1 METPAFER
9 YPCSQSL
16 RQFVGHCRNIAG
28 PRVIQ
33 CVVSAA
39 DDRVLPVSSS
49 TPPVFAPEQR
59 DMFVEVLSLFKM
71 RGIPFAVSGAFALNQ
86 HTGIWRD
93 TKDLDLFL
101 TQQEVAC
108 ALDALSSAGFETE
121 VADPVWLWKARRGDY
136 FVDLITG
143 MSNAALSV
151 RHDWIERASHAEI
164 LGIPVKV
171 LAAEELIAS
180 KLFVT
185 RRERFDG
192 ADIVHVIHGTAGKLD
207 WNRILHLIGEH
218 WMVLLWVLVLY
229 EYVYPAQS
237 LYVPRTLWSDLLA
250 RLRSELDH
258 PNPHAD
264 FRGSLID
271 DKMFAIDA
279 EEWGMANLNERL
291 RRGRDPSCSKEEG

>member
-1 METPAFER
+1 MAV
-9 YPCSQSL
+9 SD
-16 RQFVGHCRNIAG
+16 AG
-28 PRVIQ
+28 Q
-33 CVVSAA
+33 
-39 DDRVLPVSSS
+39 RVLPVSSS

-59 DMFVEVLSLFKM
+59 DMFVEVLSLFIA
-71 RGIPFAVSGAFALNQ
+71 RRIPFAVSGAFALHQ

-101 TQQEVAC
+101 PQQDVPR
-108 ALDALSSAGFETE
+108 ALAALASAGFETE
-121 VADPVWLWKARRGDY
+121 ISDPVWLYKAHRGDY

-143 MSNAALSV
+143 MSNAALTV
-151 RHDWIERASHAEI
+151 RHDWIDRASHAEI

-192 ADIVHVIHGTAGKLD
+192 ADIVHVIHGTAGNLD
-207 WNRILHLIGEH
+207 WSRVLHLIGEH

-229 EYVYPAQS
+229 QYVYPAHSQFVS
-237 LYVPRTLWSDLLA
+237 RELWSDLLS
-250 RLRSELDH
+250 RLGKELDH
-258 PNPHAD
+258 PDPCAV

-271 DKMFAIDA
+271 EKMFAIDVM
-279 EEWGMANLNERL
+279 EWGMADLNEQL
-291 RRGRDPSCSKEEG
+291 RSEKDSSRGKERG